1 MNDATERFLREI
13 AAHVGAEHVAEVHLF
28 PPLRQ
33 GPVES
38 GVAVVAATPSPGE
51 PGSSRHVVYSARY
64 RSTVKGPDRGRWE
77 AHVTAEADAPLLTV
91 DEVVRGVMRR
101 SGEELV
107 PERIPGDAFRSLV
120 AAQAD
125 LPVAARPAP

>member
-1 MNDATERFLREI
+1 MNDSSERFLREI
-13 AAHVGAEHVAEVHLF
+13 AAQIGAERIAEVHLF

-33 GPVES
+33 GAVES
-38 GVAVVAATPSPGE
+38 GVAVVAVAPASDALG
-51 PGSSRHVVYSARY
+51 SRHVVYSARY

-91 DEVVRGVMRR
+91 DEVVRGVVRR
-101 SGEELV
+101 SGEQIV

-120 AAQAD
+120 ADRAT
-125 LPVAARPAP
+125 LLAAAPPAL